1 MDLEIIGNM
10 TKYKV
15 EITAEYEDLIIS
27 EGWELTEEIQR
38 VLKEDFEDVPGIN
51 NVKVKVIPL

>member
-1 MDLEIIGNM
+1 M